1 MRFISLT
8 LFRYIAR
15 RFLIWLLGILALL
28 VAVIILAE
36 TIELLRRAAG
46 HEDMGFGLVFQMALL
61 KSPATAQIVLPFA
74 VLAAG
79 MGAYWQLT
87 RFNELVVARAAGV
100 SVWQFLL
107 PAVAIVLVV
116 AGLRVVAVDP
126 VVAAMSGRYEGLEA
140 NHLGGSRLI
149 TASANGLWLR
159 QVAGERQ
166 SIIHAERL
174 RPESRA
180 LERVTVLEFALDDR
194 LLERID
200 ADAAYLQ
207 EGEWRLA
214 NAWITRPN
222 RSGSVFEPTH
232 LRPADLSF
240 SEIIESFA
248 SPAAVSFWRLP
259 RYIEL
264 LDATGLPTAAHRLR
278 YHRLLATP
286 LLLVS
291 MVTMSAAFALRP
303 TRRGGVTLLIATGA
317 MTGFLLYFLSDIVHA
332 LGLSGTI
339 PVALAAWA
347 PGGIVG
353 MIGVTL
359 LLHLEDG

>member
-1 MRFISLT
+1 MPFISLT

-15 RFLIWLLGILALL
+15 RFLLWLLGILVLL
-28 VAVIILAE
+28 VAIIVLAE
-36 TIELLRRAAG
+36 TIELLRRAG
-46 HEDMGFGLVFQMALL
+46 GREDMSFGLIVEMALL
-61 KSPATAQIVLPFA
+61 KTPTTAQVVLPFA

-87 RFNELVVARAAGV
+87 RFHELVVARAAGV

-107 PAVAIVLVV
+107 PAVAVILVV
-116 AGLRVVAVDP
+116 AVLRVVAFDP
-126 VVAAMSGRYEGLEA
+126 VASAMSGRFEGLEA
-140 NHLGGSRLI
+140 NYLGGGRLV
-149 TASANGLWLR
+149 TASVNGLWLR
-159 QVAGERQ
+159 QVTDDRQ
-166 SIIHAERL
+166 SVIHAERL
-174 RPESRA
+174 RPESLA
-180 LERVTVLEFALDDR
+180 LERVMVLDFTLDDR
-194 LLERID
+194 LLERVD
-200 ADAAYLQ
+200 ADAAYLE
-207 EGEWRLA
+207 EGRWRLA
-214 NAWITRPN
+214 NAWITLPN
-222 RSGSVFEPTH
+222 RSGSVFEKTH
-232 LRPADLSF
+232 LRPANLSF
-240 SEIIESFA
+240 PEIVESLA
-248 SPAAVSFWRLP
+248 SPTAVSFWRLP

-264 LDATGLPTAAHRLR
+264 LDSTGLPTAAHRLR

-286 LLLVS
+286 LLLAS
-291 MVTMSAAFALRP
+291 MVVMAAAFSLRP

-317 MTGFLLYFLSDIVHA
+317 LTGFLLYFLSDVVHA

>member
-1 MRFISLT
+1 VPFISLI

-15 RFLIWLLGILALL
+15 RFLLWLVGLLALL

-46 HEDMGFGLVFQMALL
+46 REDMGFGLVVRMALL
-61 KSPATAQIVLPFA
+61 KTPATAQIALPFA

-87 RFNELVVARAAGV
+87 RFNELVVARTAGV

-107 PAVAIVLVV
+107 PAVAVVLVV
-116 AGLRVVAVDP
+116 SVLRVVAFDP
-126 VVAAMSGRYEGLEA
+126 VAASMAGRYEGLEA
-140 NHLGGSRLI
+140 DYLGSNRLI
-149 TASANGLWLR
+149 SASVNGLWLR
-159 QVAGERQ
+159 QVTPERQ

-174 RPESRA
+174 LPESRA
-180 LERVTVLEFALDDR
+180 LERVTVLDFTRDDR
-194 LLERID
+194 LIERID
-200 ADAAYLQ
+200 ADMAFL
-207 EGEWRLA
+207 EGGQWRLA
-214 NAWITRPN
+214 NAWINRPS
-222 RSGSVFEPTH
+222 RSTAFEPAH
-232 LRPADLSF
+232 LRPANLSF
-240 SEIIESFA
+240 PEIVESFA
-248 SPAAVSFWRLP
+248 SPAGVSFWQLP

-264 LDATGLPTAAHRLR
+264 LDAAGLPTVAHQLR

-291 MVTMSAAFALRP
+291 MVVLSAAFALRP
-303 TRRGGVTLLIATGA
+303 ARRGGVTLLIATGA
-317 MTGFLLYFLSDIVHA
+317 LTGFLLYFLSDVVHA
-332 LGLSGTI
+332 LGLSGTV
-339 PVALAAWA
+339 PVALAAWT

-353 MIGVTL
+353 MIGVAL